1 MNKFDNQTFLNLSSG
16 IVLRD
21 KKNFDLPEKTSL
33 GKRMSDIIGLLE
45 FNPSKHFKFDYQFS
59 IDNNLRQSNF
69 NKISTTFMVNN
80 FVTSFEFL
88 EENKYY
94 GQTSYLKNKTE
105 YSIDDYKSVIFETS
119 QNLKTDLSE
128 YYKLI
133 YQYQNDCLIA
143 SIEYDKEYYSD
154 GELKPREDIM
164 FLIKLKTF
172 GDLAKVPVLS
182 K

>member
-1 MNKFDNQTFLNLSSG
+1 MGK
-16 IVLRD
+16 
-21 KKNFDLPEKTSL
+21 KTSDL
-33 GKRMSDIIGLLE
+33 IGLLE
-45 FNPSKHFKFDYQFS
+45 FNPSELFSFNYNFS
-59 IDNNLRQSNF
+59 IDNNLTQF
-69 NKISTTFMVNN
+69 NYNNISASFTVNN
-80 FVTSFEFL
+80 LITSFEFL

-94 GQTSYLKNKTE
+94 GETSYLKNKTE
-105 YSIDDYKSVIFETS
+105 YKIDNNKSLVFETS

-164 FLIKLKTF
+164 FLIKLKSF
-172 GDLAKVPVLS
+172 GELAKIPVIN